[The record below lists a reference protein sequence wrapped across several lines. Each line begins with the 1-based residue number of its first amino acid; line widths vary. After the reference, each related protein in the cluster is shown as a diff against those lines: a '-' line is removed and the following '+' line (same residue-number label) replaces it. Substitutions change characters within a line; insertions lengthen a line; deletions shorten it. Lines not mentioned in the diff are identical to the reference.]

1 LWIVDKNKIF
11 IFFIIINFF
20 IVISSIMF
28 ELSSHD
34 SSLQVFV
41 KEIMFL
47 IKKTYFC
54 QKKEKK
60 YMNKKNRVLIKT

>member
-1 LWIVDKNKIF
+1 
-11 IFFIIINFF
+11 
-20 IVISSIMF
+20 MF

-47 IKKTYFC
+47 IKKKHIFV
-54 QKKEKK
+54 KK
-60 YMNKKNRVLIKT
+60 IKEIHE